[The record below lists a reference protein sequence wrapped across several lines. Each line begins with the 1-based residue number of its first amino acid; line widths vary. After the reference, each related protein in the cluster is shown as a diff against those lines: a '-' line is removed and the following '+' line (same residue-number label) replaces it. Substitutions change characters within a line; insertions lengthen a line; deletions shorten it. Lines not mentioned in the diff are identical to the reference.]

1 MRHRH
6 VLALVLATALIF
18 ALAGTA
24 FGHYIVP
31 RSKSDS
37 AQCILLRQ
45 DLSRLPFHYSTM
57 GDGAG
62 PDRANAQEVVDQY
75 NAQCR

>member
-1 MRHRH
+1 MRRRY

-24 FGHYIVP
+24 FGHYVVP

-37 AQCILLRQ
+37 AQCLATRHAIDTGQ
-45 DLSRLPFHYSTM
+45 
-57 GDGAG
+57 
-62 PDRANAQEVVDQY
+62 PDPVPEAYAYYDAN
-75 NAQCR
+75 CR